1 MNKVSFITSAC
12 VFVISLSLASCGG
25 EKEQGATESNRQ
37 EDAAKAISEARA
49 HVERKEYKEALAACT
64 RAIEADP
71 DAYDAYT
78 IRWATLAELWGTRAQ
93 IMAPVGARHKITIL
107 APPPEARK
115 KISSKIDAFLQSHKE
130 TPKALDTAYWGYMFL
145 PGYGR
150 TENVP
155 EDLFTRMLQ
164 YPKTEAWLSALLGL
178 AEKSLKPREKWDYY
192 RRIIDEAT
200 AEDFPE
206 LSLWYAEA
214 HTKMLKLAEQ
224 ESALADGEYL
234 DELIDRYLQA
244 HLTYSRSA
252 KQWSG
257 VAYTEAVKWRLKFG
271 IKLDKA
277 SEALE
282 QAENSLKEQETQEWL
297 KQIGGNPEEVQK
309 SLAHLRG
316 EISQQQGR

>member
-1 MNKVSFITSAC
+1 MNKVSFTTSAC
-12 VFVISLSLASCGG
+12 VIVISLSLASCGG
-25 EKEQGATESNRQ
+25 EKEQGATESKRQ

-49 HVERKEYKEALAACT
+49 HVQRKEYKEALAACT
-64 RAIEADP
+64 RAIEADR

-78 IRWATLAELWGTRAQ
+78 IRWATLAELWGTRVE
-93 IMAPVGARHKITIL
+93 IVPPPGARQKITIL
-107 APPPEARK
+107 APPELRQQ
-115 KISSKIDAFLQSHKE
+115 ISSKIEAFLESHKE

-150 TENVP
+150 TDNVP

-178 AEKSLKPREKWDYY
+178 AEKSDKPREKWDYY
-192 RRIIDEAT
+192 RRIIDEST

-224 ESALADGEYL
+224 ESGLADDEYL

-257 VAYTEAVKWRLKFG
+257 VAYTDAVKWRLKFG

-282 QAENSLKEQETQEWL
+282 QAERTLKEKETQEWL

-309 SLAHLRG
+309 SLAHLRD

>member
-1 MNKVSFITSAC
+1 
-12 VFVISLSLASCGG
+12 
-25 EKEQGATESNRQ
+25 
-37 EDAAKAISEARA
+37 
-49 HVERKEYKEALAACT
+49 
-64 RAIEADP
+64 
-71 DAYDAYT
+71 
-78 IRWATLAELWGTRAQ
+78 
-93 IMAPVGARHKITIL
+93 
-107 APPPEARK
+107 
-115 KISSKIDAFLQSHKE
+115 
-130 TPKALDTAYWGYMFL
+130 MFL

-150 TENVP
+150 TDNVP

-178 AEKSLKPREKWDYY
+178 AEKSDKPREKWDYY
-192 RRIIDEAT
+192 RRIIDEST

-224 ESALADGEYL
+224 ESGLADDEYL

-257 VAYTEAVKWRLKFG
+257 VAYTDAVKWRLKFG

-282 QAENSLKEQETQEWL
+282 QAERTLKEKETQEWL

-309 SLAHLRG
+309 SLAHLRD